1 MACLRSWKAAVALGV
16 EVECFHRPDITQT
29 FLPILLRNPDL
40 CEERYTMPS
49 SSGYPPKTAI
59 ELQDMDSQSRLRQKA
74 GNVSDHPLAGGP
86 SATDDQDP
94 IRAKLSHATDEDAES
109 LDDDGFDVISYW
121 AIGASAW

>member
-1 MACLRSWKAAVALGV
+1 M
-16 EVECFHRPDITQT
+16 T
-29 FLPILLRNPDL
+29 
-40 CEERYTMPS
+40 

-74 GNVSDHPLAGGP
+74 SNSSNQPLTG
-86 SATDDQDP
+86 SISHTEDQDP
-94 IRAKLSHATDEDAES
+94 IRAKLPQTSEDDVQS

>member
-1 MACLRSWKAAVALGV
+1 
-16 EVECFHRPDITQT
+16 
-29 FLPILLRNPDL
+29 
-40 CEERYTMPS
+40 MP

-74 GNVSDHPLAGGP
+74 GNVSSQTAGV
-86 SATDDQDP
+86 SSTTDSQDP
-94 IRAKLSHATDEDAES
+94 IREKLPHALEEDAQS